1 MSKIHVQPSFHK
13 RKDDIPESAGYSV
26 ASLVEDSASGKLL
39 GEIANL
45 SIPVGLF
52 VAKPKTKKNKSDREN
67 IMLHNASTVID
78 EKIHNMLKNKI
89 ILSSSNSSSG
99 KSKSKRQTRKKRSLT
114 KPTTKVNTS
123 RKSNK

>member
-1 MSKIHVQPSFHK
+1 MSKINVQPSFNK

-26 ASLVEDSASGKLL
+26 ASLIEDSASGKLL

-67 IMLHNASTVID
+67 IILHNASTVID

-89 ILSSSNSSSG
+89 ILSSSSSG
-99 KSKSKRQTRKKRSLT
+99 KSKGKRQTRKKRSLT
-114 KPTTKVNTS
+114 KPSSKVNTS

>member
-52 VAKPKTKKNKSDREN
+52 VAKPKTKKNNSDREN

-89 ILSSSNSSSG
+89 ILSSSSSG